1 MRLKP
6 LLIAAV
12 LGISLGGAQATP
24 SSLNTGMDVREPQTI
39 KVDGVTVENFAGHV
53 QIKSEGSGQD
63 VTIQMVADPSI
74 LEQVLV
80 KEISGSLN
88 ISFAQSAPIQKNSD
102 SLKLLITM
110 PAQMPLNLT
119 LVGGKGEIGPR
130 EAATSANLD
139 GYGDIRLESVKVF
152 KSEIRGSGEITVS
165 NIDGP
170 TDIAIRGDGK
180 YLIQKGSI
188 SDLKAII
195 QGTGVVDILSEV
207 RNADLRTDGAG
218 KIKLSQITGDVKQE
232 INGSGT
238 ITIGKTR

>member
-1 MRLKP
+1 M
-6 LLIAAV
+6 AAV
-12 LGISLGGAQATP
+12 LGVSIGTIQAAP
-24 SSLNTGMDVREPQTI
+24 PSLNTGVDVQKPQTI
-39 KVDGVTVENFAGHV
+39 QVNSVKVENFAGHV

-63 VTIQMVADPSI
+63 VTVQMVADPSI

-80 KEISGSLN
+80 KEINGSLN
-88 ISFAQSAPIQKNSD
+88 ISFAHSAPIQKNPD
-102 SLKLLITM
+102 RLKLFITM

-119 LVGGKGEIGPR
+119 LAGGKGEIGPR
-130 EAATSANLD
+130 EADTSANLD
-139 GYGDIRLESVKVF
+139 GYGDIKLDSVKNF
-152 KSEIRGSGEITVS
+152 KSEIRGSGEITVN
-165 NIDGP
+165 NIEGT

-195 QGTGVVDILSEV
+195 QGTGEVEVQANV

-218 KIKLSQITGDVKQE
+218 KIQLPQVTGDVKQE

-238 ITIGKTR
+238 ITIGKAH